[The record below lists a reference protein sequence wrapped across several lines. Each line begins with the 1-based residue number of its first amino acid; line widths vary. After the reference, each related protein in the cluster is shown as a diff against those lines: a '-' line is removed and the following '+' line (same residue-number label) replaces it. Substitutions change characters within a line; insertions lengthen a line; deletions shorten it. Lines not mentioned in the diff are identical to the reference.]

1 VPLIRQISQP
11 DGRTTCDAGSG
22 AQHLRA
28 RFFVSQPLPRAIL
41 SFGFFRS
48 AAGCHGLDDRFSRY
62 VPHRLGLTVPQR
74 HCAAHRNGYVL
85 GAGGPQRGADE
96 LNIIGWYLW
105 LMIASILRFVRQPPG
120 TAARRVLL
128 PYAVFTLL
136 MNAGLAI
143 ATATLQAL
151 EFSSQFTPG
160 PNPFCSPA
168 NTLYRLMLATPVV
181 MNDALLVSHTF
192 ISPSESFLIER
203 DSYTVRARFTTGVGA
218 F

>member
-1 VPLIRQISQP
+1 
-11 DGRTTCDAGSG
+11 
-22 AQHLRA
+22 
-28 RFFVSQPLPRAIL
+28 
-41 SFGFFRS
+41 
-48 AAGCHGLDDRFSRY
+48 
-62 VPHRLGLTVPQR
+62 
-74 HCAAHRNGYVL
+74 
-85 GAGGPQRGADE
+85 
-96 LNIIGWYLW
+96 
-105 LMIASILRFVRQPPG
+105 MIASILRFVRQPPG

-151 EFSSQFTPG
+151 EFGSQFTPG

-181 MNDALLVSHTF
+181 MNDALLVSHAF
-192 ISPSESFLIER
+192 MSPLESFLIER
-203 DSYTVRARFTTGVGA
+203 GSYTVRARFTTGVGA